1 MTKSTY
7 RIRIRRML
15 NECGPL
21 SSSEISRDLEICLN
35 YVCTHLRKM
44 ELDGEVE
51 RLGIEDEKILWT
63 ARGGA
68 TGCAPS
74 SIVAQAI
81 RARTALEMAWSAV

>member
-51 RLGIEDEKILWT
+51 RIGQDDDKILW
-63 ARGGA
+63 ASRGE

-81 RARTALEMAWSAV
+81 RGRTPLEMVWSAA